1 MFSLPLQRTP
11 ILIRFF
17 LWMLCSLSLCTTEAQ
32 YYLYHFCPN
41 TTVFT
46 PNSTF
51 QSNRDQLLSSLVS
64 NATLDTGF
72 YRATAGG
79 QISTETVYGLF
90 LCRGDVLKEVC
101 RACVDNAASEVVQSC
116 PVEKE
121 VIIWYDYC
129 MIRYSNRSFLSVAS
143 ESPGLYMWNTANLTQ
158 VGDIRTAQ
166 FNQVLSKTMM
176 GVVLEVINATEK
188 FATQE
193 ANITGSNITL
203 YTLGQCTQDLSTFD
217 CNRCLRGAVAQLPGC
232 CTGKAGG
239 RVMYPSCNIRFE
251 LYRFYTSQA
260 LITDDIPPPPAP
272 VATARKG
279 KSKLSS
285 IVIPS
290 ILAPVA
296 LCVLVVV
303 VARCF
308 IRKLKRAKRQQNQ
321 AENDMTTVE
330 SLQFDLGTV
339 EAATKNFSADN
350 MLGEGGF
357 GQVFKG
363 TLDNGQEIAVKRLSK
378 SSGQGV
384 REFKNE
390 VLLVAKLQ
398 HRNLVKLLGFCLGG
412 EETLLVYEYVPNKSL
427 DFFLFEAKKRE
438 QLDWSRRCTI
448 IGGIARGILY
458 LHEDSRLR
466 VIHRDLKASN
476 ILLDAS
482 MNPKISDFGM
492 ARMFGVDDQ
501 TQGSTRR
508 IVGTY
513 GYMAPEYAMEGLY
526 SVKSD
531 VFSFGILLLEILT
544 GRKNF
549 LGFHPTTSALTLL
562 SFAWQLWNEG
572 KVLEL
577 MDPLLKGSCNPKAFM
592 RYIHIGLLC
601 VQEDANNRPTMSSV
615 VLMLKSE
622 SISLSKPERPAFFTG
637 RSINDHRHTLGDLLS
652 CSVNGLTISD
662 DIPR

>member
-1 MFSLPLQRTP
+1 MAEVVLL
-11 ILIRFF
+11 F
-17 LWMLCSLSLCTTEAQ
+17 LSMVALLGFPTTKAD
-32 YYLYHFCPN
+32 YLAHVCPN

-46 PNSTF
+46 PNSIF
-51 QSNRDQLLSSLVS
+51 QTNRDQLLYTLVD
-64 NATLDTGF
+64 NASRDTGF
-72 YRATAGG
+72 YQTTAGN
-79 QISTETVYGLF
+79 QISEETVDGLF
-90 LCRGDVLKEVC
+90 LCRGDVSADACRVC
-101 RACVDNAASEVVQSC
+101 VYTAASKVVQMC
-116 PVEKE
+116 PVEKQ
-121 VIIWYDYC
+121 VVIWYDDC
-129 MIRYSNRSFLSVAS
+129 MVRYSNQSFLSTA
-143 ESPGLYMWNTANLTQ
+143 EDSPWVFMRNTTNATQ
-158 VGDIRTAQ
+158 VGDNRTTL
-166 FNQVLSKTMM
+166 FNQVLANTMI
-176 GVVLEVINATEK
+176 GLVLEVLIAADK
-188 FATQE
+188 FATKE
-193 ANITGSNITL
+193 DSTVFTTL
-203 YTLGQCTQDLSTFD
+203 YTLGQCTQDLPTPNCSG
-217 CNRCLRGAVAQLPGC
+217 CLTGAIARLPFC
-232 CTGKAGG
+232 CSGKLGG
-239 RVMYPSCNIRFE
+239 RVLYPSCNIRYE
-251 LYRFYTSQA
+251 VYPFYSS
-260 LITDDIPPPPAP
+260 PPPPAP
-272 VATARKG
+272 VATVRKG
-279 KSKLSS
+279 KNKLSS

-303 VARCF
+303 VAGCF
-308 IRKLKRAKRQQNQ
+308 IRKLKRAKRQQNE

-330 SLQFDLGTV
+330 SLQFDLGII
-339 EAATKNFSADN
+339 EAATKKFSADN

-363 TLDNGQEIAVKRLSK
+363 TLDNEQEIAVKRLSK
-378 SSGQGV
+378 NSGQGV

-427 DFFLFEAKKRE
+427 DYFLFE

-482 MNPKISDFGM
+482 LNPKISDFGM

-526 SVKSD
+526 SIKSD

-549 LGFHPTTSALTLL
+549 LGFHPTTPEPTLL
-562 SFAWQLWNEG
+562 SYAWRLWNEG

-577 MDPLLKGSCNPKAFM
+577 MDPLLKYSFNPKEFL

-622 SISLSKPERPAFFTG
+622 NIRLSKPERPAFFTG
-637 RSINDHRHTLGDLLS
+637 RSINDHCHTLGDLHY
-652 CSVNGLTISD
+652 
-662 DIPR
+662 